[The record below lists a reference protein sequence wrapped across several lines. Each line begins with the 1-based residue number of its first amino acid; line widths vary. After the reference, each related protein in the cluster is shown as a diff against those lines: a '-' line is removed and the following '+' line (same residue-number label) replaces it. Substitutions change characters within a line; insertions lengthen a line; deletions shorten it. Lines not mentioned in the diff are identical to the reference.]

1 MPRKV
6 SLWLPV
12 VAYMALIFALSSMS
26 SPPGPDGW
34 LSDKA
39 QHALAYG
46 GLAVVTLR
54 ATSGGRWSG
63 ASAGA
68 FAMAWLIATAYGA
81 SDELHQSF
89 TPGRTSD
96 LLDLRADAIGA
107 ALGLGVAGAC
117 GIIWRLLAPP
127 RGSTITPS

>member
-1 MPRKV
+1 MVRKV

-12 VAYMALIFALSSMS
+12 VTYMAVIFWLSSMS

-39 QHALAYG
+39 QHAIAYG

-54 ATSGGRWSG
+54 ATSGGRWW
-63 ASAGA
+63 AAPVGA
-68 FAMAWLIATAYGA
+68 FALAWLIATAYGA
-81 SDELHQSF
+81 SDEFHQSF
-89 TPGRTSD
+89 TPGRTPD

-107 ALGLGVAGAC
+107 AAGLGLAGAC
-117 GIIWRLLAPP
+117 GIIWRLAAPA
-127 RGSTITPS
+127 RGSTTPS